1 MLGNLLKPF
10 TTATASGTIFRD
22 VFIMIGS
29 IITILGI
36 VGVLTPEQVEDLRK
50 AVEEFSGQ
58 WPAFM
63 AAAGIVMASGMSI
76 YRALFKSSS
85 DKAAVSAQQIDAR
98 LPANEP
104 VIIKTPAGV
113 PDIVVSKNATVT
125 R

>member
-1 MLGNLLKPF
+1 
-10 TTATASGTIFRD
+10 
-22 VFIMIGS
+22 MIGS
-29 IITILGI
+29 IITILGL
-36 VGVLTPEQVEDLRK
+36 VGVLTPQQVEDLRK

-58 WPAFM
+58 WSAMM
-63 AAAGIVMASGMSI
+63 AAAVIVMASGMTI
-76 YRALFKSSS
+76 YRALLKSRS

-98 LPANEP
+98 LPASEP